1 MSNPAVKRE
10 AVLKVY
16 PDLQRNGKTW
26 EQISADVEDKTGV
39 QVKPGYV
46 KHVFAEARTGKNSKG
61 QPTKIADL
69 VLERTRNI
77 KKAAL
82 DAPPLSAAELI
93 TEVLALARRAG
104 GLQPLYDVL
113 KVLSHSSEIKFNK

>member
-1 MSNPAVKRE
+1 MANSAVKRD

-61 QPTKIADL
+61 QPSKIADL
-69 VLERTRNI
+69 VLDRTRQI
-77 KKAAL
+77 KEKERLNAA
-82 DAPPLSAAELI
+82 DVI
-93 TEVLALARRAG
+93 REVTTLADRVG
-104 GLQPLYDVL
+104 GIATLYDVVSAL
-113 KVLSHSSEIKFNK
+113 YAATKTK

>member
-1 MSNPAVKRE
+1 MANSAVKRD

-46 KHVFAEARTGKNSKG
+46 KHVFAEGRTGKNSKG
-61 QPTKIADL
+61 QPSKIADL
-69 VLERTRNI
+69 VLDRTRNV
-77 KKAAL
+77 KALL
-82 DAPPLSAAELI
+82 DQPPLSAAELI
-93 TEVLALARRAG
+93 TETLALARRAG
-104 GLQPLYDVL
+104 GIQPLYDVL
-113 KVLSHSSEIKFNK
+113 KVLTHSTEIKYNK